1 MEEKILK
8 ISHTHTGIF
17 IERSNRFLSHV
28 KIDGKTEKVH
38 VHDPGRLKEL
48 LYEGNR
54 VLLKKVDSS
63 KRKTKWDLLAAFY
76 KNTPV
81 FVNSMYHSRIARE
94 IITKNLIPLL
104 GNYDN
109 LRSEVKL
116 NHSRIDFLIEKSNKK
131 IWVEVKGCTLCEN
144 GVCENGVALFPDAPT
159 KRGARHINSL
169 LEVKDKL
176 NEICL
181 LILIFRSDAKIFSP
195 NEKTDPLFSET
206 FKKAVKNGLKVFPLL
221 LEYDGMWIKFLREIP
236 LKKI

>member
-8 ISHTHTGIF
+8 IPHTHTGIF

-28 KIDGKTEKVH
+28 KIDGKIEKVH

-94 IITKNLIPLL
+94 IITKNLIPFL

-131 IWVEVKGCTLCEN
+131 IWVEVKGCTL
-144 GVCENGVALFPDAPT
+144 CENGVALFPDAPT

-195 NEKTDPLFSET
+195 NEKTDPDFSNIFTEGI
-206 FKKAVKNGLKVFPLL
+206 KRGLKVFPILL
-221 LEYDGMWIKFLREIP
+221 NYDGKWIKYLREIP
-236 LKKI
+236 LKLGDKR